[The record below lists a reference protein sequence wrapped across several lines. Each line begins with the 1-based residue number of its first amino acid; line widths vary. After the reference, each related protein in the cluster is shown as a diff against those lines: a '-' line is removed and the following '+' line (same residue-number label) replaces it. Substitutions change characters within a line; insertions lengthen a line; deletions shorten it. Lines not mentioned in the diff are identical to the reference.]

1 VFPLPAYFKHILS
14 HPSRHFVHTN
24 VGTDIQV
31 ITWTKIERFCLVNIC
46 KRGMEGNAAER
57 KKLLELIRG
66 TSSLGLRIAKVTI
79 TYIRVNAAGAAQSA

>member
-1 VFPLPAYFKHILS
+1 
-14 HPSRHFVHTN
+14 
-24 VGTDIQV
+24 
-31 ITWTKIERFCLVNIC
+31 
-46 KRGMEGNAAER
+46 MEGNAAER